1 MGRTS
6 DARERILSAG
16 SRLIETRGYSA
27 LGIAEICSAAGVP
40 KGSFYYFFASKEAM
54 ALAVIDEQ
62 WTEQKKM
69 WAGVLGGD
77 ASPLLRM
84 RRWFEATEA
93 AQRAGQL
100 SCGAV
105 AGCMFGNLTLE
116 LSNQTEVIRGRLQ
129 EVFEEQA
136 AMVAAVIDEA
146 VEREEAAVAD
156 VPAAARGVLAQLEG
170 QVMFAKLYN
179 DASRLGAL
187 WPNCL
192 ALLGARV
199 PAREEAVAETI

>member
-6 DARERILSAG
+6 DARERILSTG
-16 SRLIETRGYSA
+16 SGLIETRGYSA

-62 WTEQKKM
+62 WAEQKKM
-69 WAGVLGGD
+69 WTGILDGD
-77 ASPLLRM
+77 GPPLVRM
-84 RRWFEATEA
+84 RQWFEATEA
-93 AQRAGQL
+93 AQRAGQQ
-100 SCGAV
+100 SCGSV

-116 LSNQTEVIRGRLQ
+116 LSNQTEAIRSRLQ
-129 EVFEEQA
+129 GVFDEQA
-136 AMVAAVIDEA
+136 AMVAAVIGAALDR
-146 VEREEAAVAD
+146 REVAVAD
-156 VPAAARGVLAQLEG
+156 VPAAACGVLAQLEG

-179 DASRLGAL
+179 DTGRLGAL
-187 WPNCL
+187 WGNCL

-199 PAREEAVAETI
+199 PVDEEAVAGAV